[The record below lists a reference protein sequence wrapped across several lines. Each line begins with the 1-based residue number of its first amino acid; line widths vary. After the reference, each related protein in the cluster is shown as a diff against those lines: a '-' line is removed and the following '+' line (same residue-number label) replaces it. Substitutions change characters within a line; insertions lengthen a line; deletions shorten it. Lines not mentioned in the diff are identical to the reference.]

1 VFISEV
7 LQGCVSFGHL
17 LKMGP
22 NNRRSLEWMFK
33 LYINIYIYIAM
44 VLKTS
49 KELILM
55 NNHSSEN
62 LMKPG
67 QIAFSKIAASF
78 TYWLPCYLGSFDT
91 NYIIFRNFEK
101 YFLMIFFGEGEY

>member
-1 VFISEV
+1 
-7 LQGCVSFGHL
+7 
-17 LKMGP
+17 MGP

-78 TYWLPCYLGSFDT
+78 ILTGCHATLAALT
-91 NYIIFRNFEK
+91 LIILFSEILKN
-101 YFLMIFFGEGEY
+101 IF